1 MEIQI
6 LSPQSN
12 NGFTPIIGE
21 RTTELIDR
29 LKNKLDQDEIENLL
43 SETTEILSHCT
54 NPNINEAQSV
64 TNLAFGYVQSGKT
77 MSFTA
82 LSAMANDNGFRVIV
96 YFAGTK
102 TNLLTQTTKRLR
114 KDLINSGANNQFYK
128 LHENPSMEDAQ
139 RIKNEL
145 QIGTKPAILITVLKH
160 YKYINALADIFS
172 SQQVRSILGNSAV
185 LIIDDEADQASLNG
199 YAYKN
204 SKKESTSEEWEDD
217 EYTTTYS
224 SILKLKSSI
233 PNHSYIQYTATPQGP
248 LLISILDLLS
258 PKYHTVLTPGKKY
271 TGGKTFFV
279 DKSEL
284 IITIP
289 EEEVFN
295 SKKNQLSQC
304 PKTLVEALQIHLM
317 NVALVVRILKK
328 ERYLSMMI
336 HADKD
341 QDASQTFHTWTKN
354 LIEMWTEQINS
365 DESDLAKI
373 ELIESFKKIYPEVIR
388 YYNLP
393 NDTVPSFDEILAQ
406 LRDVIFDT
414 NIELIITRTKK
425 QGENR
430 EIDWEGYPSH
440 ILVGAEML
448 NRGFTVEN
456 LAVTYM
462 PRYSVS
468 KSTADTIQQRCRFF
482 GYKLNYLKS
491 CRVYLPE
498 DTILEYA
505 EYVEHEE
512 EMRKWLKEND
522 SLEAVE
528 QLLLITPRLNATRK
542 NILSV
547 NTVQTKLNGWR
558 KMNAFQVIE
567 ENTRFVEHFIA
578 HTTFTNDKDY
588 GTPDR
593 NHRFAKLPIQ
603 EVINFLSN
611 FKFSNMPDAA
621 RKQAT
626 IRYMKYLATKENF
639 PLKHAY
645 IIQMAYAGDA
655 RERAFKVDTQRLVNL
670 HSGRS
675 TSGQEVYPGDAKICF
690 EDSICIQ
697 IHKVKLKCD
706 SILWGG
712 KVAYTL
718 AIYYPEDF
726 AINYV
731 ATESQNENL

>member
-6 LSPQSN
+6 LSTWSN
-12 NGFTPIIGE
+12 VGFTPVIGE
-21 RTTELIDR
+21 QTTKLIDR
-29 LKNKLDQDEIENLL
+29 LRGKLDQDEIDNLL
-43 SETTEILSHCT
+43 SEATEILSHST
-54 NPNINEAQSV
+54 NPNLDEAQSV

-77 MSFTA
+77 MSFTT
-82 LSAMANDNGFRVIV
+82 LSAIANDNGFRIIV

-114 KDLINSGANNQFYK
+114 KDLINNGSNNQFYK
-128 LHENPSMEDAQ
+128 LHENPSMEDVQ

-160 YKYINALADIFS
+160 HKYINDLANIFN
-172 SQQVRSILGNSAV
+172 SQQVRNVLGNKAV

-204 SKKESTSEEWEDD
+204 SKKDNVSEEWEED

-224 SILKLKSSI
+224 SILKLKASI

-258 PKYHTVLTPGKKY
+258 PKHHTVLTPGKKY
-271 TGGKTFFV
+271 TGGKTFFR
-279 DKSEL
+279 DKPGL

-289 EEEVFN
+289 EDQVFN
-295 SKKNQLSQC
+295 SKKNALSQC
-304 PKTLVEALQIHLM
+304 PLTLIEALQIHLM
-317 NVALVVRILKK
+317 NVAIVVRILKK
-328 ERYLSMMI
+328 ERFLSMMI
-336 HADKD
+336 HADKE
-341 QDASQTFHTWTKN
+341 QDASQTFYTWSKN
-354 LIEMWTEQINS
+354 LIDMWTEQINS
-365 DESDLAKI
+365 DDNDFAKI
-373 ELIESFKKIYPEVIR
+373 ELIQSFKNIYPEVIR
-388 YYNLP
+388 EFNP
-393 NDTVPSFDEILAQ
+393 REDTIPSFDEVLAQ
-406 LRDVIFDT
+406 LRDIIFDT
-414 NIELIITRTKK
+414 NIELIIARTKK
-425 QGENR
+425 QGESR
-430 EIDWEGYPSH
+430 EIDWDGYPSH

-482 GYKLNYLKS
+482 GYKLNYLQS
-491 CRVYLPE
+491 CRVFLPE
-498 DTILEYA
+498 DTMLEYA

-512 EMRKWLKEND
+512 EMRQWLKENS
-522 SLEAVE
+522 SLEQVE
-528 QLLLITPRLNATRK
+528 QLLLITPKLNATRK

-567 ENTRFVEHFIA
+567 ENTCFVERFIA
-578 HTTFTNDKDY
+578 QTNFINDKDY

-603 EVINFLSN
+603 QVIEFLSN

-626 IRYMKYLATKENF
+626 IRYMKYLATKEDL
-639 PLKHAY
+639 PLEHSY

-655 RERAFKVDTQRLVNL
+655 RERAFNEDTMKLVNL

-675 TSGQEVYPGDAKICF
+675 TSGKEVYPGDAKICF

-706 SILWGG
+706 SIRWGG
-712 KVAYTL
+712 KIAYTL

-731 ATESQNENL
+731 TTESQNEN

>member
-6 LSPQSN
+6 LPSQVINKFS
-12 NGFTPIIGE
+12 PIIGE
-21 RTTELIDR
+21 RTTELISR
-29 LKNKLDQDEIENLL
+29 LKSKLDQEEIDCLL

-54 NPNINEAQSV
+54 NPNINESQSV

-77 MSFTA
+77 MSFTT
-82 LSAMANDNGFRVIV
+82 LSAMANDNGFRIIV

-114 KDLINSGANNQFYK
+114 KDLIYKGNNNRFYK
-128 LHENPSMEDAQ
+128 LHENPSTNEIQ
-139 RIKNEL
+139 KIKNEL
-145 QIGTKPAILITVLKH
+145 QISTRPVILITVLKH
-160 YKYINALADIFS
+160 HKYINELASIFNS
-172 SQQVRSILGNSAV
+172 HQVKSVLGNKAV

-204 SKKESTSEEWEDD
+204 SQKENTSEEWEDD

-248 LLISILDLLS
+248 ILISILDLLS
-258 PKYHTVLTPGKKY
+258 PKHHTVLTPGKKY

-279 DKSEL
+279 EKPEL

-289 EEEVFN
+289 ENEVFN
-295 SKKNQLSQC
+295 SKKNQLQNC
-304 PKTLVEALQIHLM
+304 PKTLIQALQIHLM
-317 NVALVVRILKK
+317 NVALVVRILQK

-336 HADKD
+336 HSDRD
-341 QDASQTFHTWTKN
+341 QDASQTFHSWTKS
-354 LIEMWTEQINS
+354 LIDMWTEQINS
-365 DESDLAKI
+365 DENDLARI
-373 ELIESFKKIYPEVIR
+373 ELVNSFKSIYPEVVR
-388 YYNLP
+388 YYSSP
-393 NDTVPSFDEILAQ
+393 EDVVPSFEEIMPHLQ
-406 LRDVIFDT
+406 DVIFDT
-414 NIELIITRTKK
+414 NIELIISRTKK
-425 QGENR
+425 QGANK
-430 EIDWEGYPSH
+430 EIDWEGYSSH

-498 DTILEYA
+498 ETILEYA

-512 EMRKWLKEND
+512 EMRKWLKENS
-522 SLEAVE
+522 SLEDVE
-528 QLLLITPRLNATRK
+528 QLLLITPKLNATRK

-547 NTVQTKLNGWR
+547 STVQKKLNGWR

-567 ENTRFVEHFIA
+567 ENVRFVEDYFSQ
-578 HTTFTNDKDY
+578 TNFTNDKDY

-593 NHRFAKLPIQ
+593 NHRYAKLPVQ
-603 EVINFLSN
+603 EVIEFLSN

-626 IRYMKYLATKENF
+626 IRYMKYLATKDNS
-639 PLKHAY
+639 PLQHAY
-645 IIQMAYAGDA
+645 IIQMAYAGEA
-655 RERAFKVDTQRLVNL
+655 REREFNEQTQRLKEL
-670 HSGRS
+670 HTGRS
-675 TSGQEVYPGDAKICF
+675 TSGQEVYPGDAKIKF

-697 IHKVKLKCD
+697 IHKVKLKSD
-706 SILWGG
+706 SINWGG

-731 ATESQNENL
+731 ATENEN

>member
-6 LSPQSN
+6 LSTQSN
-12 NGFTPIIGE
+12 IGFSPIIGD
-21 RTTELIDR
+21 RTTELIER
-29 LKNKLDQDEIENLL
+29 LRKKLDQDEIDNLL
-43 SETTEILSHCT
+43 SETTDILSHCT

-77 MSFTA
+77 MSFTT
-82 LSAMANDNGFRVIV
+82 LSAMANDNGFRIIV

-102 TNLLTQTTKRLR
+102 NNLLTQTTKRLR
-114 KDLINSGANNQFYK
+114 KDLVNNGENKDFYK
-128 LHENPSMEDAQ
+128 LHENPSAEDEQ
-139 RIKNEL
+139 RIRKEL
-145 QIGTKPAILITVLKH
+145 QLSSKPAILITVLKH
-160 YKYINALADIFS
+160 YKYINTLADIFNS
-172 SQQVRSILGNSAV
+172 PQVKSVLGNSAV

-204 SKKESTSEEWEDD
+204 SKTEEWEDD
-217 EYTTTYS
+217 DEATTTYS

-248 LLISILDLLS
+248 LLISLLDLLS
-258 PKYHTVLTPGKKY
+258 PKHHTVLTPGKKY
-271 TGGKTFFV
+271 TGGKTFFR
-279 DKSEL
+279 DNPEL
-284 IITIP
+284 VLEIP
-289 EEEVFN
+289 EKEVFN
-295 SKKNQLSQC
+295 SKKNRLIQPPQ
-304 PKTLVEALQIHLM
+304 TLIDALQIHLM

-328 ERYLSMMI
+328 EHYLSMMI
-336 HADKD
+336 HADKER
-341 QDASQTFHTWTKN
+341 DASRTFFQWVTNMIDSWIDK
-354 LIEMWTEQINS
+354 INS
-365 DESDLAKI
+365 DENDLARI
-373 ELIESFKKIYPEVIR
+373 ELVEEFKKNYPEVIR
-388 YYNLP
+388 HYNSP
-393 NDTVPSFDEILAQ
+393 DDTVPSFDEILEQ

-414 NIELIITRTKK
+414 HVALII
-425 QGENR
+425 GDSNHR
-430 EIDWEGYPSH
+430 EVDWEGYSSH

-462 PRYSVS
+462 PRYSVG

-491 CRVYLPE
+491 CRVYLPD
-498 DTILEYA
+498 DTAIEYA

-512 EMRKWLKEND
+512 EMRKWLKENT
-522 SLEAVE
+522 SLEEVE

-558 KMNAFQVIE
+558 KMNAFQAIE
-567 ENTRFVEHFIA
+567 ENTRFVNHFISQ
-578 HTTFTNDKDY
+578 TNFTNEKNY

-603 EVINFLSN
+603 EVIEFLSD

-626 IRYMKYLATKENF
+626 IRYMKYLATKEKS
-639 PLKHAY
+639 PLQHAY
-645 IIQMAYAGDA
+645 IIQMAYAGEA
-655 RERAFKVDTQRLVNL
+655 RERAFNEETMRLKEL
-670 HSGRS
+670 HTGRS
-675 TSGQEVYPGDAKICF
+675 VSGQEVYPGDAKIKF

-697 IHKVKLKCD
+697 IHKVKLKSN
-706 SILWGG
+706 SISWGN